1 MTSSDFLNLMI
12 TQLQQQ
18 DPLNPTSS
26 TDLLN
31 QMSQIDQLQS
41 STNLNTTLTGLSLQQ
56 SIASAGNMLGK
67 NVNGLDANG
76 NPINGNVISVSVQ
89 NNVASL
95 NLDNGTT
102 LPLAN
107 VNAIQPYQA
116 PATTATTTTTPPAT
130 PAS

>member
-26 TDLLN
+26 TDLLS

-41 STNLNTTLTGLSLQQ
+41 SSNLNTTLTGLSLQQ

-67 NVNGLDANG
+67 NVTGQDASG
-76 NPINGNVISVSVQ
+76 NSLTGNVVGITVKNS
-89 NNVASL
+89 VASL
-95 NLDNGTT
+95 NLDSGSSM
-102 LPLAN
+102 PLSNITA
-107 VNAIQPYQA
+107 VQPYVA
-116 PATTATTTTTPPAT
+116 PATTTSTTPPAGS
-130 PAS
+130 ASS